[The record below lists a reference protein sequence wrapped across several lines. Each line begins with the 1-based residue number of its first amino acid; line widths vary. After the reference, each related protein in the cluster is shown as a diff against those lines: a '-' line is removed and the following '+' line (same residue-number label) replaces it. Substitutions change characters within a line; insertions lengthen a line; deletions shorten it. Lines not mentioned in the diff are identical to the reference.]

1 VARVFFAG
9 RAIHSN
15 SPQEEFYF
23 DRDCSW
29 LGWHAQSSS
38 RCCLLLGPLTW
49 VSFILALPPRSVDAY
64 RCRRGSGHRN
74 LALHLDTAY
83 EYRCSGIAAGQQGE
97 VAQVGDGIFGQ
108 GQVVRGEVEGGGGGE
123 LNQGS

>member
-1 VARVFFAG
+1 MPSPLPAAVYFWV
-9 RAIHSN
+9 HS
-15 SPQEEFYF
+15 
-23 DRDCSW
+23 
-29 LGWHAQSSS
+29 LGF
-38 RCCLLLGPLTW
+38 LLFL
-49 VSFILALPPRSVDAY
+49 
-64 RCRRGSGHRN
+64 RCRPGLWTHTAAEGGVVTATSRYI
-74 LALHLDTAY
+74 HLDTAY